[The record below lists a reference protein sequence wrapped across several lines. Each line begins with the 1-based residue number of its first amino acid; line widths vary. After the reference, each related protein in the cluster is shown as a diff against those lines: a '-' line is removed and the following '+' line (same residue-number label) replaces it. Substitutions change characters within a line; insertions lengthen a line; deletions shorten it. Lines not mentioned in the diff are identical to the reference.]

1 MRRLRTRT
9 HAISGI
15 REKINRQLDKI
26 KKIFLSYLPR
36 LSAAAA
42 THLMRRFLPSEEME
56 GRKEGGRLGG
66 VLFHLGFCWLKVE
79 LVAWLSICW
88 HS

>member
-15 REKINRQLDKI
+15 GKKINRQMDKI
-26 KKIFLSYLPR
+26 KKIFLPYLPR

-42 THLMRRFLPSEEME
+42 AHLMRRFLPFFGRNGGE
-56 GRKEGGRLGG
+56 GKEGGSLGG
-66 VLFHLGFCWLKVE
+66 VLFDF
-79 LVAWLSICW
+79 
-88 HS
+88 